1 MKIQLILPTRLDLN
15 QQPIKYKKALFPP
28 LSLAILDGLTPL
40 GHHVKVVNDVV
51 EEVDFSS
58 SYDLVAITAFTAQ
71 INRAYQIADQFRK
84 LGVKVVIGGIHATV
98 LPHEAKQHADA
109 VFIGEMGHLWNQI
122 LVDAEKNCLKE
133 FYQEESLPELKDFAL
148 PRWDHMNMK
157 IYFKPLWQKRPSFPI
172 FTTRGCLYDCK
183 FCSVSK
189 YFGRTFRTKPI
200 AKVIEEIDKARANN
214 FLFVDDNI
222 TGDVDYAREL
232 FKALV
237 PKKIRWFSQVDTTIL
252 KSPDLIDMAN
262 KAGNISLLVGIESFN
277 KKSLKAIN
285 KGFNHPDTYA
295 ELFAR
300 FRKAGI
306 IAIPTIIFGFDEEP
320 LEQFEF
326 VIDFLMKH
334 KLGTAFF
341 GILTPLPG
349 TELYREMKEAGRIIT
364 TDWEQYDM
372 AHLVFQPTASHVDE
386 FYEKY
391 WKYYRSY
398 FTYGKMAKRLFY
410 IVPNS
415 RRPFTT
421 LIESLCYSFYTRKQV
436 YAYNP
441 PIGDGFRRR
450 TR

>member
-1 MKIQLILPTRLDLN
+1 MKIQLILPTRLDAN

-28 LSLAILDGLTPL
+28 MSLAILDGLTPL
-40 GHHVKVVNDVV
+40 RHHVKVVNDVV

-98 LPHEAKQHADA
+98 LPHEVKEHADA
-109 VFIGEMGHLWNQI
+109 VFVGEVGHLWKQI
-122 LVDAEKNCLKE
+122 LLDAEKNRLKE
-133 FYQEESLPELKDFAL
+133 FYQEESLPDLKDSVL

-157 IYFKPLWQKRPSFPI
+157 IYLKPWGQKLPAFPI
-172 FTTRGCLYDCK
+172 FTTRGCLYDCT

-200 AKVIEEIDKARANN
+200 AKVIEEIDNAKANS
-214 FLFVDDNI
+214 FIFVDDNI
-222 TGDVDYAREL
+222 TGDADYAREL

-237 PKKIRWFSQVDTTIL
+237 SKRIRWFSQADTTIL

-262 KAGNISLLVGIESFN
+262 KAGSISLLVGIESFN
-277 KKSLKAIN
+277 KKSLKTIR
-285 KGFNHPDTYA
+285 KGFNHPEAYG

-300 FRKAGI
+300 LRKAHI

-341 GILTPLPG
+341 SILTPLPG
-349 TELYREMKEAGRIIT
+349 TELYQEMKKTGRIIT
-364 TDWEQYDM
+364 TDWGQYDLV
-372 AHLVFQPTASHVDE
+372 HLVFKPIGCSVDE
-386 FYEKY
+386 FHEKF

-398 FTYGKMAKRLFY
+398 FTYRKMAKRLFY
-410 IVPNS
+410 FVPNS
-415 RRPFTT
+415 SRPFTT
-421 LIESLCYSFYTRKQV
+421 LSVSLFYSFHTRKQV

-441 PIGDGFRRR
+441 PISDGFLRRKR
-450 TR
+450 